1 MHFFGN
7 KERLKLLQEAVKH
20 YRHDIQDFLENGV
33 LDDSEPEYKTEVQ
46 MYRDLQ
52 RKALRLA
59 SMEDEI
65 SQILL
70 NQ

>member
-1 MHFFGN
+1 MEIKGN
-7 KERLKLLQEAVKH
+7 KEKIELLHEAVKH

-59 SMEDEI
+59 SIEDEI